1 MSRLRKIIA
10 AIEPWY
16 DWGSWGGISLMD
28 DRSGDGW
35 RLQFEWFGFQFMIA
49 FTRFPKEK

>member
-1 MSRLRKIIA
+1 MTRFRKILA

-16 DWGSWGGISLMD
+16 HWGQYGGTSLND
-28 DRSGDGW
+28 ERGGDG
-35 RLQFEWFGFQFMIA
+35 RFFMFEWFGFQIFFA